1 MKKIALEQG
10 TPEWIAYRLNGVGGS
25 DIASIVGAEGA
36 FKKRGEVMMEKL
48 GHQKALTEYQKAIFQ
63 DGHEWEALVRDQLNT
78 SVNPPDDSFH
88 GFNFQPM
95 VVESTIND
103 RFFASLDGI
112 DFDREML
119 LEVKSCTSMA
129 KYNSYVA
136 ATPAHYM
143 MQVQWQMLCTGY
155 HHTLLAFVCQGELA
169 VKKVHADFDIQ
180 SKLVVEATE
189 FLYQL
194 DQIKAGQLPAPIMN
208 VTSPDVEKLI
218 ALKAASAEI
227 GKRLNEIEDQ
237 AKALA
242 EKILADHNAVQVQSD
257 QINIQ
262 WVEKAGQVDYSKIP
276 ELVKIDL
283 NQYRKKG
290 TRFIKI
296 TLK

>member
-1 MKKIALEQG
+1 
-10 TPEWIAYRLNGVGGS
+10 
-25 DIASIVGAEGA
+25 
-36 FKKRGEVMMEKL
+36 MMEKL
-48 GHQKALTEYQKAIFQ
+48 GHQKALTEFQKAIFNV
-63 DGHEWEALVRDQLNT
+63 GHEWEALVRDQLNT

-112 DFDREML
+112 DVDREML
-119 LEVKSCTSMA
+119 LEVKSCTSLA
-129 KYNSYVA
+129 KYNGYLA

-155 HHTLLAFVCQGELA
+155 SQTLLAFVCQGEVA
-169 VKKVHADFDIQ
+169 VKEVHADFDIQ
-180 SKLVVEATE
+180 SQLVVEATE
-189 FLYQL
+189 FLFQL
-194 DQIKAGQLPAPIMN
+194 DQVKAGQLPAPIMN